1 MTRHINKT
9 QAFSPRCPF
18 CDSLI
23 DRPKDFEPKR
33 LGDFETGFCSCGAIY
48 VHDITGHNLG
58 AAIIEAMGVATD
70 DDWEMAWSL
79 MPGEDYTDNFI
90 SDYDIETHLIH
101 PTGRT
106 PDGKRVRGTL
116 TFIRLSDDIQEAVK
130 GRPEK
135 RLQIIERPA
144 AKETQQPSIR
154 RRFSRQEVTRIVQD
168 MDLPA
173 LKLMSAQ
180 DPLAIRN
187 VQRLLCSADIE
198 LRWRSVLAIGIIT
211 KEISKTKPGVVGDFI
226 RTLLFIAN
234 DSAQAGWG
242 SIESLGEIIRNNPK
256 IFGTFVQHIL
266 GFMASDPGHIPAVL
280 WAIGRIGEAHPQLVR
295 ASSFFVIFDL
305 LSHSDPIIRGHA
317 VWALGR
323 IQAKEAEKAIAAL
336 QDDSTEIGL
345 FDGEKFDYVTV
356 GKLAQQAGQRLKEMK
371 NHLHFE
377 EKSMESEE
385 LQNNPEIQA
394 AKKDF
399 QEGMMCYNR
408 GMSLDAIKYFEKAL
422 TVFETYKLDADIAN
436 TCEKLGDLHLQR
448 GNLNPAVP
456 LYQRAMA
463 ICEKYN
469 DPVSEVLLCEKIIDI
484 YKAQNAKQKAYPYFM
499 QALELVE
506 RLGDSGKAAFYLTGI
521 GDIFEERGELE
532 KALDAYEIA
541 LKIYKGMGSRGRAE
555 VLENG
560 IRQLKTRM
568 TGPAV

>member
-1 MTRHINKT
+1 MTRHIHKT

-33 LGDFETGFCSCGAIY
+33 FGDFETGFCSCGAVY

-70 DDWEMAWSL
+70 DDWEMAWNL
-79 MPGEDYTDNFI
+79 MPGDDYTDSFI
-90 SDYDIETHLIH
+90 PDYDIETHLIH

-116 TFIRLSDDIQEAVK
+116 TFIRLTDDIQEAVK

-144 AKETQQPSIR
+144 ATDTQQPAIH
-154 RRFSRQEVTRIVQD
+154 RRFSQQEVTDIVQN
-168 MDLPA
+168 MNVSA
-173 LKLMSAQ
+173 LKLMAIQ
-180 DPLAIRN
+180 DSLSIRHL
-187 VQRLLCSADIE
+187 QRLLCSADME
-198 LRWRSVLAIGIIT
+198 LRWRTVLAIGIVT
-211 KEISKTKPGVVGDFI
+211 REIAKTRPGIVGEFI

-256 IFGTFVQHIL
+256 TFGTFIQHIL
-266 GFMASDPGHIPAVL
+266 GFIASDPGHIPAVL

-305 LSHSDPIIRGHA
+305 LNHSDPTIRGHA

-323 IQAKEAEKAIAAL
+323 MKAKEAERAIMSL
-336 QDDSTEIGL
+336 KDDNTEIGL
-345 FDGEKFDYVTV
+345 FDGERFDYIPV
-356 GKLAQQAGQRLKEMK
+356 GRLAEQALVRLKEMENK
-371 NHLHFE
+371 FYVE
-377 EKSMESEE
+377 REKTMEPEE
-385 LQNNPEIQA
+385 LQNNPEIQE
-394 AKKDF
+394 AKKSF

-408 GMSLDAIKYFEKAL
+408 GMSLDAIQHFEKAL
-422 TVFETYKLDADIAN
+422 TVFETYKLDVDTAN

-448 GNLNPAVP
+448 GNLKPAIP

-484 YKAQNAKQKAYPYFM
+484 YKAQNDKQKAYPYLM

-506 RLGDSGKAAFYLTGI
+506 KVGDSGKAAFYLTGL
-521 GDIFEERGELE
+521 GDIFEERGEME

-555 VLENG
+555 VLEKG
-560 IRQLKTRM
+560 IQHLKARM
-568 TGPAV
+568 ARSV

>member
-1 MTRHINKT
+1 MRHIHKT
-9 QAFSPRCPF
+9 QAFPPRCPF
-18 CDSLI
+18 CDNFI

-33 LGDFETGFCSCGAIY
+33 FGDFETGFCSCGAVY

-58 AAIIEAMGVATD
+58 SAMIEAMGVATD

-79 MPGEDYTDNFI
+79 LPEEDYTDHFI
-90 SDYDIETHLIH
+90 SDYDIATHLIH

-116 TFIRLSDDIQEAVK
+116 TFIRLADDIQEAVK

-144 AKETQQPSIR
+144 ATNTKEPALR
-154 RRFSRQEVTRIVQD
+154 RRFSRQEVTGIVQD
-168 MDLPA
+168 MNLSA
-173 LKLMSAQ
+173 LKLMAIQ
-180 DPLAIRN
+180 DPLSIRN
-187 VQRLLCSADIE
+187 LQRLLCSADIE
-198 LRWRSVLAIGIIT
+198 LRWRTVLSIGVVT
-211 KEISKTKPGVVGDFI
+211 QEIAKTRPNIVGDFI

-256 IFGTFVQHIL
+256 LFGTFVQHIL
-266 GFMASDPGHIPAVL
+266 GFITSDSGHIPAVL

-305 LSHSDPIIRGHA
+305 LNHADPIIRGHA

-323 IQAKEAEKAIAAL
+323 IKAKEAERAITAL
-336 QDDSTEIGL
+336 QNDNAEIGL
-345 FDGEKFDYVTV
+345 FDGERFDYITV
-356 GKLAQQAGQRLKEMK
+356 GKLAEQALLRMKETENKFYVERVNTMK
-371 NHLHFE
+371 P
-377 EKSMESEE
+377 EE
-385 LQNNPEIQA
+385 LQNNPDIQE
-394 AKKDF
+394 AKKSF
-399 QEGMMCYNR
+399 QEGLMCYNR
-408 GMSLDAIKYFEKAL
+408 GMSLDAIKHFEKAL
-422 TVFETYKLDADIAN
+422 TVFETYKLDVDIAN

-448 GNLNPAVP
+448 GNLKSAIP

-469 DPVSEVLLCEKIIDI
+469 DPISEVLLCEKIIDI
-484 YKAQNAKQKAYPYFM
+484 YKAQNAKQKAYPYLM

-506 RLGDSGKAAFYLTGI
+506 KLGDSGKAAFYLTGI
-521 GDIFEERGELE
+521 GDIFTEQGELE

-560 IRQLKTRM
+560 IRQLRARM
-568 TGPAV
+568 AGSL